1 MLSGRAPTQPINQ
14 PIELEDLGI
23 SAFWLVRK
31 RRVLRLVYVLR
42 PTLFETGIL
51 ILGETARFA
60 KGAHLAVG
68 MDGGFGLEMELGFRA
83 QLAGGV

>member
-1 MLSGRAPTQPINQ
+1 VLINTVVKEQPFDAY
-14 PIELEDLGI
+14 L
-23 SAFWLVRK
+23 
-31 RRVLRLVYVLR
+31 LR

-51 ILGETARFA
+51 ILGETAGFA

-68 MDGGFGLEMELGFRA
+68 ADGGSGGEMELGFRA